1 MNERD
6 QAALA
11 ALPAILGYIL
21 NDREPPVDGAQDEW
35 WLEAFEDARELAI
48 RFGGRWPYSANV

>member
-1 MNERD
+1 MEEYS

-21 NDREPPVDGAQDEW
+21 DQRTPPPDYDQDQQ
-35 WLEAFEDARELAI
+35 WLDAFEDARSLAI
-48 RFGGRWPYSANV
+48 QFGERWPYSAV